1 MKLTDKQQSVIDT
14 LKKYPNDMIM
24 HGGWITGGHGIKFDM
39 RTVES
44 LKKKGIIEGG
54 KLKKVKVLEV
64 KNITSVVSKVKTK
77 YKEGF
82 VASEIE
88 TLLKEYGINRA
99 KFDEAMGCV
108 TCIVVKKETV
118 YYKHDIESSLRT
130 VISGKENAFDWD

>member
-24 HGGWITGGHGIKFDM
+24 HGGWMTGGHGIKLDL

-44 LKKKGIIEGG
+44 LRKKGIIEGG
-54 KLKKVKVLEV
+54 KLKKIKVLELN
-64 KNITSVVSKVKTK
+64 NITSVVNKVKTK

-99 KFDEAMGCV
+99 KFDESMGCV
-108 TCIVVKKETV
+108 TCIVIKKEVV
-118 YYKHDIESSLRT
+118 YYRQDIVSSIRT
-130 VISGKENAFDWD
+130 ALGGIENVFDWD